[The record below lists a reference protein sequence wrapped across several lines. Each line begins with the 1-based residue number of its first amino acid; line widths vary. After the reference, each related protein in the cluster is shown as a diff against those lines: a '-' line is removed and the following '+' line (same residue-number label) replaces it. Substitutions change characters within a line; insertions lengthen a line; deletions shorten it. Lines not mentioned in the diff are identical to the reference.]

1 MKSFFLK
8 IPVLRSITRLHLKNA
23 FAKAWRD
30 KNPHNLTEVGN
41 REFPIN
47 VVNVGNASYGMLYIQ
62 SLFEQE
68 GERLTIGNYV
78 SIGPGVQFLLGV
90 NHQTKTFTTYP
101 LYSRLMASSNKD
113 ALNNGPIV
121 IEDEAWIGTDAIIM
135 SGVTIG
141 KGAMI
146 AAGSVVTKDVP
157 PYAIV
162 GGVPARLIRYKFP
175 EEIIKILHPIYLNDL
190 SKEFLI
196 NNMDA
201 FYKEIETKEDA
212 LALVSL
218 IQKNK
223 SNG

>member
-47 VVNVGNASYGMLYIQ
+47 VVNVGNASYGMLHIQ

-101 LYSRLMASSNKD
+101 LYSRLIASSNKD

-162 GGVPARLIRYKFP
+162 GGVPARLIRYKFS
-175 EEIIKILHPIYLNDL
+175 EEIIKILYPIYLNDL

-196 NNMDA
+196 DNMDA
-201 FYKEIETKEDA
+201 FYKEIETQEDA

>member
-47 VVNVGNASYGMLYIQ
+47 VVTVGNASYGMLHVQ

-68 GERLTIGNYV
+68 GEKLTIGNYV

-101 LYSRLMASSNKD
+101 LYSRLIAASNKD

-162 GGVPARLIRYKFP
+162 GGVPAQLIRYKFS